1 MEQRR
6 EGYNFPAFN
15 NNISRIKTDK
25 FNSFIVTNHVI
36 VYKQKLVPIG
46 PNTKWKQPLST
57 YFCSEQ
63 NLFKKNFA
71 DVNFSSSRN
80 A

>member
-6 EGYNFPAFN
+6 EGYNLPAFKITFHVLKQ
-15 NNISRIKTDK
+15 IS

-46 PNTKWKQPLST
+46 SNTKWKHCPLI
-57 YFCSEQ
+57 
-63 NLFKKNFA
+63 FA
-71 DVNFSSSRN
+71 LNKIFLNIFLRMLIFFSRN